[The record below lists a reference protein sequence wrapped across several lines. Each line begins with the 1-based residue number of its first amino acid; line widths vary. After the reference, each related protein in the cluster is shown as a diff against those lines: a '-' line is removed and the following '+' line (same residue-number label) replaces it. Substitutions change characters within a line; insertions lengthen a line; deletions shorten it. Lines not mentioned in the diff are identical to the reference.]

1 MSDLKDQMK
10 QFIKDNNMIRQR
22 DTVVLG
28 LSGGGDSVCLFLLLK
43 DLQEELSFRLK
54 TVTVDHGIRGEDGRR
69 DAKFAE
75 ALSIQYNV
83 PCRTVTVDAPALA
96 REKNLSLE
104 EAARILRYEAL
115 QQAAGKDGVIAVA
128 HHAMDQAETVL
139 YRLIRGSGPKGLSG
153 MQPVS
158 QMEGHRLIRP
168 LLSTMPQEIY
178 AYLKERQQAYCSDV
192 TNEDVSY
199 ARNRIRKNVLP
210 ELEQINPKAVL
221 HICQAA
227 QKLRG
232 VGDARRSIDD
242 YLIKKDEGEMESAL
256 HIPAILK
263 EEEQVRRRILF
274 AYLEKEMPHMRD
286 VTAKHVELLEELLTA
301 GTGKRVNL
309 PYGMQAVVA
318 YEKLFLQKEED
329 KTAKDWELQVP
340 LLEEGELWSVSTNR
354 WEIRMKRRAAKPE
367 DTRVFPR
374 KNYTKWFDYDKIKN
388 GLSLRTRRNG
398 DSFVIDEGS
407 HRRKIKDYFID
418 EKIPRHER
426 DEILLLA
433 SGDNVYWILGRR
445 TAFGCGIDTKTKEI
459 LEISIHRND

>member
-1 MSDLKDQMK
+1 
-10 QFIKDNNMIRQR
+10 
-22 DTVVLG
+22 VLG

-178 AYLKERQQAYCSDV
+178 AYLKERQQACRSDV

-232 VGDARRSIDD
+232 VGDARRCIDD
-242 YLIKKDEGEMESAL
+242 YLIKKDEGGMESAL
-256 HIPAILK
+256 YIPAILK
-263 EEEQVRRRILF
+263 EEEQVRRQILF

-318 YEKLFLQKEED
+318 YEKLFFQKEED

-340 LLEEGELWSVSTNR
+340 LLEEGELWSVSTNH

-374 KNYTKWFDYDKIKN
+374 KNYTKWFDYDKIRDGISIRKACEGDYIQIMSQGGTQSFAKYCKN
-388 GLSLRTRRNG
+388 AKIPQDKRRN
-398 DSFVIDEGS
+398 IPLICDEHHILWAVGYRIS
-407 HRRKIKDYFID
+407 EKYKITADTRTVLEIHAME
-418 EKIPRHER
+418 EKINE
-426 DEILLLA
+426 
-433 SGDNVYWILGRR
+433 
-445 TAFGCGIDTKTKEI
+445 
-459 LEISIHRND
+459 